1 MMYKRNK
8 YFSCYKKRYIMEN
21 YLEHKEH
28 EKEAQ
33 SVTLK
38 NLLTRSHNFVCIKC
52 SKSKKRHKKYIG
64 IHRIQVLNL

>member
-38 NLLTRSHNFVCIKC
+38 NLLTRSHNLVHIKY
-52 SKSKKRHKKYIG
+52 SIS
-64 IHRIQVLNL
+64 